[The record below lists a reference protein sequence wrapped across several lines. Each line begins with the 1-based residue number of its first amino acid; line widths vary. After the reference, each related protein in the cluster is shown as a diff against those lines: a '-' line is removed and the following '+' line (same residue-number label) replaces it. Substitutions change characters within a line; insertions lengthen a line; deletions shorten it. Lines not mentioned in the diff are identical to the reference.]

1 MGKRRNKKRSKSK
14 DEPSVRD
21 WASEAAA
28 DAAYAA
34 ADDESAS
41 APADAAYAAAD
52 ADAESVP
59 ADVYAA
65 VDESAPAPAD
75 AYAAVDDES
84 AAALTDVYAA
94 AADESAAALADVAY
108 VAAAD
113 DTASTPAD
121 AAYAA
126 ADKYAAAS
134 ADAYAAAAA
143 EASCVADVDVV
154 DDGDQS
160 ALYFSAS
167 LWRARGLLGNN
178 AHASGKT
185 SDPYILVKY
194 GDQEVKTKV
203 VTHSRDPVWKAHVM
217 LEYDGRSDIEL
228 YVFSADDLLG
238 HVAIALPDPLPAE
251 PAFCVLDREWLRVAP
266 CSTTVQDN
274 LNTFSNVRRSLTRT
288 LRVFR
293 DTEWLHKQEDLGE
306 VCVSLNAFRL
316 DELPSL
322 VRRSAQ
328 SRRLSQTALQDATLR
343 LEADVGTA
351 RRDADRSERVLE
363 VERAK
368 TVRLEEEASRL
379 EARHDAARAELR
391 QAADDQA
398 ELDRRELRLRGV
410 AEGAQ
415 SENDAWRE
423 HVRALEADIAAV
435 ENERDRERLRARKM
449 ERERDDALRRASAP
463 ATGDLS
469 LEDLQERI
477 HGLTLAYY
485 YMKRKR
491 PPVAPALLLDHVN
504 RYSLPGA
511 PPLGALADG
520 DRGSSS

>member
-21 WASEAAA
+21 WAGEAA

-34 ADDESAS
+34 ADDESASAPADAAYAAAADDAASAPADAYAAAADESAAALTDAYATTADESAS

-65 VDESAPAPAD
+65 VD
-75 AYAAVDDES
+75 DES
-84 AAALTDVYAA
+84 AAALTDAYAA

-113 DTASTPAD
+113 DAASTPAD
-121 AAYAA
+121 SAYAA
-126 ADKYAAAS
+126 ADESAAA
-134 ADAYAAAAA
+134 ADAYAAADA
-143 EASCVADVDVV
+143 EAPRVADADVVV

-160 ALYFSAS
+160 ALYFSVS
-167 LWRARGLLGNN
+167 LWRARGLLGTN

-194 GDQEVKTKV
+194 GDQEVKTRV

-238 HVAIALPDPLPAE
+238 HIAIALPDPLPVE

-293 DTEWLHKQEDLGE
+293 DTEWLHKQAGLGE
-306 VCVSLNAFRL
+306 VCVSLNAF
-316 DELPSL
+316 
-322 VRRSAQ
+322 
-328 SRRLSQTALQDATLR
+328 
-343 LEADVGTA
+343 
-351 RRDADRSERVLE
+351 
-363 VERAK
+363 
-368 TVRLEEEASRL
+368 
-379 EARHDAARAELR
+379 
-391 QAADDQA
+391 
-398 ELDRRELRLRGV
+398 
-410 AEGAQ
+410 
-415 SENDAWRE
+415 
-423 HVRALEADIAAV
+423 
-435 ENERDRERLRARKM
+435 
-449 ERERDDALRRASAP
+449 
-463 ATGDLS
+463 
-469 LEDLQERI
+469 
-477 HGLTLAYY
+477 
-485 YMKRKR
+485 
-491 PPVAPALLLDHVN
+491 
-504 RYSLPGA
+504 
-511 PPLGALADG
+511 
-520 DRGSSS
+520 